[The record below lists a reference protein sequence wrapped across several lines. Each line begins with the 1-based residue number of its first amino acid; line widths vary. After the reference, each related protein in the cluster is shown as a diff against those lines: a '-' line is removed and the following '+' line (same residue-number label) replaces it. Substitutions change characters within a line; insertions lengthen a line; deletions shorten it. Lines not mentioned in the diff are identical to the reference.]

1 MTTTHLYA
9 LDIAVVVVYLAVVV
23 GKGVAFTKKQKGVD
37 DYFLAGRKMGWFA
50 VGISIMAS
58 VFSAIT
64 YLGGPAETFRHD
76 LQYTTGFISVPFVV
90 AIVVVVFLPF
100 YYNLNIYTAYEYLER
115 RFSLPMRLT
124 ASAFFMFWRL
134 SWMALVLYAPSLAL
148 SEFLGLDWR
157 ISILVTGLGSTLY
170 TVLGGITAVIWT
182 DVMQFFVLVAGIVAV
197 AIMCI
202 IKIDGGLPAIYN
214 IAHQNN
220 KLVLFDFRFDPTLR
234 LTFWSVLLGGF
245 VANLSA
251 YATDQ
256 VAVQRYLTTTDL
268 RASKQSLI
276 FNAGIII
283 PICLGFYWV
292 GTMLWVFYHVH
303 PHLLAGFDMTH
314 PDRILP
320 FFVVQ
325 NLPVGLR
332 GLVVAALFA
341 ATMSSVDSGINSIT
355 TTTLMD
361 FFKQLSRRHLSDSA
375 QLLKARK
382 WTIFWGMFITG
393 LAIGVGYWGATL
405 VEMSQKLA
413 GWFMGPLLGIFLL
426 AIFTRRATAPASFIG
441 AALGFGTVL
450 YVGFGTEISF
460 MLYSVIGC
468 LVTVVT
474 GMLLSYLWTAP
485 PPEKTEGL
493 TYQLVRRKQQA
504 ME

>member
-1 MTTTHLYA
+1 MTSTHLYA
-9 LDIAVVVVYLAVVV
+9 VDIVVVVVYLVAVIA
-23 GKGVAFTKKQKGVD
+23 KGAMFAKKQKGVD

-64 YLGGPAETFRHD
+64 YLGGPAETFGHD
-76 LQYTTGFISVPFVV
+76 LQYPMGFISTPFVV
-90 AIVVVVFLPF
+90 AVVVIVFLPF
-100 YYNLNIYTAYEYLER
+100 YYNLKIYTAYEYLQR
-115 RFSLPMRLT
+115 RFNLPMRLT

-157 ISILVTGLGSTLY
+157 ISILITGLGSTLY

-182 DVMQFFVLVAGIVAV
+182 DVMQFFVLVAGIVAI
-197 AIMCI
+197 AIVCI
-202 IKIDGGLPAIYN
+202 LNVDGGLPAIYD

-220 KLVLFDFRFDPTLR
+220 KLVLFDFRFDPMLR

-245 VANLSA
+245 VANLAS

-268 RASKQSLI
+268 RTSKRALI
-276 FNAGIII
+276 FNATIII
-283 PICLGFYWV
+283 PICLCFYLV
-292 GTMLWVFYHVH
+292 GTMLWVFYHEH
-303 PHLLAGFDMTH
+303 PGLLAGFDMTR

-361 FFKQLSRRHLSDSA
+361 FYRQLSRRHLSQEA
-375 QLLKARK
+375 LLLKARK
-382 WTIFWGMFITG
+382 LTIFWGLLITG
-393 LAIGVGYWGATL
+393 LAILAGLWGATL

-426 AIFTRRATAPASFIG
+426 AMLTRRATALATFIG

-450 YVGFGTEISF
+450 YVAVFTDISF

-474 GMLLSYLWTAP
+474 GMLLSYLWAAP

-493 TYQLVRRKQQA
+493 TYQLARTKQQA
-504 ME
+504 TE